1 MHLPFINGRARVGK
15 FQDVMASDYLIVIHE
30 VDGVLFGDGSV

>member
-1 MHLPFINGRARVGK
+1 MHNPTNNGKARIGK

-30 VDGVLFGDGSV
+30 IDEVLMGDGSV